1 MRRFVNVILHDF
13 IMILRQNCIVFLT
26 EIHYN
31 KDIKTECIAPR
42 KADPFLLGTG
52 DMQTGERGKYYET
65 CNQKADRQPV
75 FRCSVDSSRNA
86 FPGKSIH
93 CNGSIKHHCQRH
105 FLERHK
111 RQFHLFAGRR
121 RIPIRR
127 YLLLVRCPLFRRG
140 NLREKSIWQK
150 QRHGIQIRHLLFLKG
165 SGQLEI

>member
-13 IMILRQNCIVFLT
+13 IMLLRQNCIVFPQKFR
-26 EIHYN
+26 YN
-31 KDIKTECIAPR
+31 KNRKTECIPPR

-65 CNQKADRQPV
+65 YNQKADRQPV
-75 FRCSVDSSRNA
+75 FRSSVGSSRNA
-86 FPGKSIH
+86 FPGKSIYS
-93 CNGSIKHHCQRH
+93 NGSIKHHCQRH
-105 FLERHK
+105 LLERHK

-140 NLREKSIWQK
+140 NLRQKSDGQE
-150 QRHGIQIRHLLFLKG
+150 QRHGIQIGHLLLVERF
-165 SGQLEI
+165 GQLEI